1 MSIVR
6 TYKPTSPGIRSRKT
20 LIHTEV
26 TRDTPE
32 KSLTFGLRKQA
43 GRNNT
48 GKIMV
53 RHQGGGTRQL
63 YRVID
68 FARDVDNV
76 PGKVAEIEYDPNR
89 SALIALVQYAN
100 GKKAYILLPEGLK
113 VGETIM
119 SGENVEIR
127 AGNNT
132 KLSKMPLGTTI
143 HNIELFPG
151 KSAHVARAAGASA
164 QLLAKEA
171 GWAQVRMP
179 SGEIRKFSLDC
190 RATIG
195 QVGNLDHNKEVLGKA
210 GNSRHR
216 GIRPGVRG
224 VAMNPVDHPHGGG
237 EGKSPVGHPGPLTP
251 WGKPTLGYKTRKKKN
266 QSDKYILKR
275 IN

>member
-1 MSIVR
+1 
-6 TYKPTSPGIRSRKT
+6 
-20 LIHTEV
+20 
-26 TRDTPE
+26 
-32 KSLTFGLRKQA
+32 LRKQA

-53 RHQGGGTRQL
+53 RHQGGGIRQL
-63 YRVID
+63 YRVVD

-76 PGKVAEIEYDPNR
+76 PGRVAEIEYDPNR
-89 SALIALVQYAN
+89 SALIALVHYAN
-100 GKKAYILLPEGLK
+100 GKKTYILLPEGLK

-119 SGENVEIR
+119 SGDNVEIR

-132 KLSKMPLGTTI
+132 RLAKMPLGTTI

-216 GIRPGVRG
+216 GIRPTVRG

>member
-1 MSIVR
+1 
-6 TYKPTSPGIRSRKT
+6 
-20 LIHTEV
+20 
-26 TRDTPE
+26 
-32 KSLTFGLRKQA
+32 
-43 GRNNT
+43 
-48 GKIMV
+48 MV
-53 RHQGGGTRQL
+53 RHQGGGVRQL
-63 YRVID
+63 YRIID
-68 FARDVDNV
+68 FMRDVDNV
-76 PGKVAEIEYDPNR
+76 PGRIAEIEYDPNR

-100 GKKAYILLPEGLK
+100 GKKTYILLPEGLK
-113 VGETIM
+113 VGDTIA
-119 SGENVEIR
+119 SGDNVEIK

-132 KLSKMPLGTTI
+132 KLSRMPLGTII

-164 QLLAKEA
+164 QLLAKEG

-210 GNSRHR
+210 GASRHR

-224 VAMNPVDHPHGGG
+224 VAMNPIDHPHGGG
-237 EGKSPVGHPGPLTP
+237 EGKSPVGHAGPLTP
-251 WGKPTLGYKTRKKKN
+251 WGKPTRGYKTRKKKN
-266 QSDKYILKR
+266 RSDKYILKR

>member
-1 MSIVR
+1 M
-6 TYKPTSPGIRSRKT
+6 
-20 LIHTEV
+20 
-26 TRDTPE
+26 
-32 KSLTFGLRKQA
+32 
-43 GRNNT
+43 
-48 GKIMV
+48 
-53 RHQGGGTRQL
+53 
-63 YRVID
+63 
-68 FARDVDNV
+68 DNV

-100 GKKAYILLPEGLK
+100 GKKTYILLPEGLK

-119 SGENVEIR
+119 SGDNVEIR

-132 KLSKMPLGTTI
+132 KLAKMPLGTTI

-151 KSAHVARAAGASA
+151 KAAYVARAAGASA

-171 GWAQVRMP
+171 GWAQIRMP

-216 GIRPGVRG
+216 GIRPSVRG